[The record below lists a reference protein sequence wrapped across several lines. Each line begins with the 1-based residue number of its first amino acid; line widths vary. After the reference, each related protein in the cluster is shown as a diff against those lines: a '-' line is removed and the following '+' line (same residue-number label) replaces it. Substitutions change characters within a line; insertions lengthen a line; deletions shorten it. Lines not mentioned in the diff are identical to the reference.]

1 MDEICLRLTHSRAG
15 TRQSA
20 LRVLMRMAR
29 RGNERAMQAVRPLL
43 EDRRVKQVRPAAE
56 TAADWN
62 LTEGLQ
68 GETDCL

>member
-56 TAADWN
+56 TAAD
-62 LTEGLQ
+62 
-68 GETDCL
+68 